1 MDDSFFE
8 FSKKKY
14 VFLALVCVAQNAFAY
29 WWMGGHPMWFIL
41 AAAFWGVVFLT
52 PLVMDLVTRSVSER
66 RARREQESQGVNYM
80 FGMTPVR
87 VMYSSDRVWLATE
100 DVYHA
105 LGLKLGKE
113 ELRKLQISTWH
124 SIVPGTQIT
133 GISEDHVRR
142 FALSTTS
149 PEAQRF
155 VLWFEREV
163 LHPIKHRV
171 ENRMRIPEEVD

>member
-1 MDDSFFE
+1 MEDNFFE

-14 VFLALVCVAQNAFAY
+14 AFLALVCLAQNYFAY
-29 WWMGGHPMWFIL
+29 WWMGGHPMWIIL
-41 AAAFWGVVFLT
+41 AAAFWAVVFLT
-52 PLVMDLVTRSVSER
+52 PLAMDVILQAVRR
-66 RARREQESQGVNYM
+66 RATREEESQGVNYM
-80 FGMTPVR
+80 FGRTAVR

-105 LGLKLGKE
+105 LGLKLDKE
-113 ELRKLQISTWH
+113 ELRKLQISSWH

-133 GISEDHVRR
+133 GISEDHVRK

-155 VLWFEREV
+155 ALWFEREV
-163 LHPIKHRV
+163 LHPIRHRV
-171 ENRMRIPEEVD
+171 AQRMHIPEEVD